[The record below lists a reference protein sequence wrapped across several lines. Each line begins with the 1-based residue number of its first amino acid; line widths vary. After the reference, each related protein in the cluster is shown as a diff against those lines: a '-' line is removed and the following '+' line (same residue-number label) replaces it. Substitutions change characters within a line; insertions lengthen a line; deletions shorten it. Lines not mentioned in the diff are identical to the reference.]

1 MCTLRSSNSMPI
13 HCVSRN
19 TFFQE
24 ASEELRAFY
33 QIPESVV
40 LYAVK
45 DVDEIR
51 PIACHKCGA
60 HLCMVIHQYRVR
72 YSQNLFGMVV
82 YIIVVRFKCTACGTT
97 ITVIPSFAHC
107 NHVYDA
113 QTIGTCLD
121 YRIATGHVLAKKD
134 GVPVCPSW
142 WLQQRWYKDFRY
154 NIGFGNPS
162 TEEMRRYMSHQRRQS
177 ILLHKNYVRME
188 AYPPTER
195 NPSLHHGLR
204 VVMPLLRK

>member
-72 YSQNLFGMVV
+72 YSQNLFGMIV
-82 YIIVVRFKCTACGTT
+82 YVIVVRFKCTACGTT
-97 ITVIPSFAHC
+97 ITVIPSFTHC

-113 QTIGTCLD
+113 QAIGTCLD
-121 YRIATGHVLAKKD
+121 YRIATGHVLRKKD

-162 TEEMRRYMSHQRRQS
+162 TEEMSRYMSHQRRQS

-204 VVMPLLRK
+204 VVMPLLVK